1 MSNELSPELRP
12 ETLTIG
18 YGYDPSTALGSAK
31 PPLYLTST
39 YVYESAAQ
47 AKDIHRA
54 FFDGETPSPGGR
66 PSYIYSRLDHPNLA
80 MIERRLAALD
90 RAEEAAVFA
99 SGMAAISGLML
110 CFLSPGDTLVFNR
123 PTYSGTDWMLH
134 EHLPRFGIRT
144 FGYGDGLDGAS
155 LQGAVDAA
163 MAAGPV
169 GLIMLE
175 TPANPTGVIA
185 DVALAASAADA
196 IGERQGRRPLVSVDN
211 TFLGPFL
218 QSPLDLGADLCVT
231 SLTKYCAGHSDLL
244 AGGISGRSSLIA
256 PLKRQRTFFG
266 SALNAHDCWLLLRS
280 FETLHLR
287 TERACDN
294 ARALA
299 HFLRDHPKVASVT
312 WLGFQAESEPAKSVF
327 ARQCR
332 AAGSTFSFEIKGGE
346 AECFRLL
353 DTLRVLRMAVS
364 LGGAE
369 TLICHSAT
377 TTHYSV
383 PADRRRDAGISDATL
398 RLSVGLEH
406 VEDLIG
412 DLSRALDAV

>member
-1 MSNELSPELRP
+1 MSRELAADLHP

-18 YGYDPSTALGSAK
+18 FGYDPATALGSAK
-31 PPLYLTST
+31 PPLYMTST
-39 YVYESAAQ
+39 FVYESAQQ

-54 FFDGETPSPGGR
+54 FFDGAAGSDAG
-66 PSYIYSRLDHPNLA
+66 YIYSRLNHPNLA

-90 RAEEAAVFA
+90 HAEDSAVFA

-110 CFLSPGDTLVFNR
+110 CLLSPGDTLLFNR

-134 EHLPRFGIRT
+134 EHLPRLDIRAFG
-144 FGYGDGLDGAS
+144 FGDALDEASIGA
-155 LQGAVDAA
+155 AA
-163 MAAGPV
+163 EAALAAGPV

-185 DVALAASAADA
+185 DVALAVRTADA
-196 IGERQGRRPLVSVDN
+196 IGARQGRRPVVSVDN

-218 QSPLDLGADLCVT
+218 QSPLDLGADLCIT

-244 AGGISGRSSLIA
+244 AGGISGARTLIDG
-256 PLKRQRTFFG
+256 LKRQRTFFG

-287 TERACDN
+287 TERACEN
-294 ARALA
+294 ARSLA
-299 HFLRDHPKVASVT
+299 QFLIEHPKVASVGY
-312 WLGFQAESEPAKSVF
+312 LGFLQARGPGRAVF
-327 ARQCR
+327 ERQCR
-332 AAGSTFSFEIKGGE
+332 GAGSTFSFEIKGGE
-346 AECFRLL
+346 AECFRFL
-353 DTLRVLRMAVS
+353 DALKVLRMAVS

-383 PADRRRDAGISDATL
+383 PVERRREAGIGEGTL

-406 VEDLIG
+406 VDDLIA
-412 DLSRALDAV
+412 DLRQALETV

>member
-1 MSNELSPELRP
+1 MGRELSPTLRP

-18 YGYDPSTALGSAK
+18 YGYDPATALGSAK
-31 PPLYLTST
+31 PPLYATST
-39 YVYESAAQ
+39 FVYESAAH
-47 AKDIHRA
+47 AKDVHRA
-54 FFDGETPSPGGR
+54 FFDGKTSCPDGRGGF
-66 PSYIYSRLDHPNLA
+66 IYARLDHPNLA

-90 RAEEAAVFA
+90 HAEAAAVFA
-99 SGMAAISGLML
+99 SGMAAVSGLML
-110 CFLSPGDTLVFNR
+110 CFLSPGDTLVYNR

-134 EHLPRFGIRT
+134 EHLPRFGVQT
-144 FGYGDGLDGAS
+144 FGYGDGLDRAS
-155 LQGAVDAA
+155 LQGAVDSAL
-163 MAAGPV
+163 AAGPI

-185 DVALAASAADA
+185 DIALAARAAEA
-196 IGERQGRRPLVSVDN
+196 IGDRQGRRPLVSVDN

-231 SLTKYCAGHSDLL
+231 SLTKYCGGHSDLL
-244 AGGISGRSSLIA
+244 AGGVSGRSTLIDS
-256 PLKRQRTFFG
+256 LKRQRTFFG

-299 HFLRDHPKVASVT
+299 YFLRDHPKVASVR
-312 WLGFQAESEPAKSVF
+312 WLGFQAETEPAKSVF

-346 AECFRLL
+346 PECFRLL
-353 DTLRVLRMAVS
+353 DTLSVLRMAVS

-383 PADRRRDAGISDATL
+383 PADRRRDAGIGEGTL

-406 VEDLIG
+406 IDDLIEDLA
-412 DLSRALDAV
+412 RALDAV

>member
-1 MSNELSPELRP
+1 MSRELAADLHP

-18 YGYDPSTALGSAK
+18 FGYDPATALGSAK

-39 YVYESAAQ
+39 YVYQSAQQ

-54 FFDGETPSPGGR
+54 FFEGSTDIPGLDAAF
-66 PSYIYSRLDHPNLA
+66 IYSRLNHPNLA
-80 MIERRLAALD
+80 MVERRLAALD
-90 RAEEAAVFA
+90 RAEDAAVFA

-110 CFLSPGDTLVFNR
+110 CFLSPGDTLLFNR

-134 EHLPRFGIRT
+134 DHLPRLGIQAFGFGDALDEAAIR
-144 FGYGDGLDGAS
+144 AAAE
-155 LQGAVDAA
+155 QA

-185 DVALAASAADA
+185 DIALAVRVANE
-196 IGERQGRRPLVSVDN
+196 IGERQGRRPIVSVDN

-244 AGGISGRSSLIA
+244 AGGVSGAKALIDQ
-256 PLKRQRTFFG
+256 LKRQRTFFG
-266 SALNAHDCWLLLRS
+266 SMLSAHDSWLLLRS

-287 TERACDN
+287 TERACQN
-294 ARALA
+294 ALA
-299 HFLRDHPKVASVT
+299 LATYLRNHPKVASVT
-312 WLGFQAESEPAKSVF
+312 YLGFLQSDGPGKGVF
-327 ARQCR
+327 ERQCR
-332 AAGSTFSFEIKGGE
+332 GAGSTFSFEIRGGE
-346 AECFRLL
+346 AECFRFL
-353 DTLRVLRMAVS
+353 DTLKVLRMAVS

-377 TTHYSV
+377 TTHFSV
-383 PADRRRDAGISDATL
+383 PVERRRQAGIGDGTM

-406 VEDLIG
+406 VDDLIG
-412 DLSRALDAV
+412 DLAQALEAA

>member
-1 MSNELSPELRP
+1 MSRELAPDLHP
-12 ETLTIG
+12 DTLTIG
-18 YGYDPSTALGSAK
+18 YVYDPATALGSAK
-31 PPLYLTST
+31 PPLYMTST
-39 YVYESAAQ
+39 FVYESAGQ

-54 FFDGETPSPGGR
+54 FFDGDAAASAPDA
-66 PSYIYSRLDHPNLA
+66 YIYSRLNHPNLA

-90 RAEEAAVFA
+90 HAGDAAVFA

-110 CFLSPGDTLVFNR
+110 CFLSPGDTLLFNR

-134 EHLPRFGIRT
+134 EHLPRLGIKAFG
-144 FGYGDGLDGAS
+144 FGDAL
-155 LQGAVDAA
+155 DAA
-163 MAAGPV
+163 SIGAAAEAALAAGPI

-185 DVALAASAADA
+185 DISLAVRTADA
-196 IGERQGRRPLVSVDN
+196 IGARQGRRPIVSVDN

-244 AGGISGRSSLIA
+244 AGGISGRSSLIGD
-256 PLKRQRTFFG
+256 LKRQRTFFG

-287 TERACDN
+287 TERAGDN

-299 HFLRDHPKVASVT
+299 HFLRGHAKVARVT
-312 WLGFQAESEPAKSVF
+312 YLGFLQSEGPGRVVF
-327 ARQCR
+327 ERQCR
-332 AAGSTFSFEIKGGE
+332 GAGSTFSFEIEGGE
-346 AECFRLL
+346 AECFRFL
-353 DTLRVLRMAVS
+353 DALKVLRMAVS

-369 TLICHSAT
+369 TLICHPAT

-383 PADRRRDAGISDATL
+383 PAQRRREAGIGEGTL

-406 VEDLIG
+406 VDDLIA
-412 DLSRALDAV
+412 DLRQALECV

>member
-1 MSNELSPELRP
+1 MSRELSPELRP

-18 YGYDPSTALGSAK
+18 YGYDPATALGSAK

-39 YVYESAAQ
+39 FVYESAAQ
-47 AKDIHRA
+47 AKQIHRD
-54 FFDGETPSPGGR
+54 FFDGSASASQR
-66 PSYIYSRLDHPNLA
+66 HDDYIYARLNHPNLA
-80 MIERRLAALD
+80 MIERRMAVLD
-90 RAEEAAVFA
+90 HAEDCAVFA

-110 CFLSPGDTLVFNR
+110 CHLSPGDTVIFNR

-134 EHLPRFGIRT
+134 EHLPRFGVTT
-144 FGYGDGLDGAS
+144 FGYGDGLDAAS
-155 LQGAVDAA
+155 LRGAVEAA
-163 MAAGPV
+163 IAAGPV
-169 GLIMLE
+169 GMIMLE

-185 DVALAASAADA
+185 DIALAARMAEA
-196 IGERQGRRPLVSVDN
+196 IGERQGRRPLLSVDN

-218 QSPLDLGADLCVT
+218 QSPLELGADLCVT

-244 AGGISGRSSLIA
+244 AGGVSGRRAVIE

-287 TERACDN
+287 TERSCAN
-294 ARALA
+294 ARTLAL
-299 HFLRDHPKVASVT
+299 FLRDHPKVASVT
-312 WLGFQAESEPAKSVF
+312 WLGFQAETEPAKSVF

-332 AAGSTFSFEIKGGE
+332 AAGSTFSFEVRGGE

-353 DTLRVLRMAVS
+353 DSLRVLRMAVS

-369 TLICHSAT
+369 TLICHPAT

-383 PADRRRDAGISDATL
+383 PADRRRAAGIGEGTL

-406 VEDLIG
+406 VDDLIA
-412 DLSRALDAV
+412 DLARALDAV

>member
-1 MSNELSPELRP
+1 MSRELAGDLHP

-18 YGYDPSTALGSAK
+18 FGYDPATALGSAK

-39 YVYESAAQ
+39 YVYESAQQ

-54 FFDGETPSPGGR
+54 FFEGATDIPGLDAAF
-66 PSYIYSRLDHPNLA
+66 IYSRLNHPNLA
-80 MIERRLAALD
+80 MVERRLAALD
-90 RAEEAAVFA
+90 RAEDAAVFA

-110 CFLSPGDTLVFNR
+110 CFLSPGDTLLFNR

-134 EHLPRFGIRT
+134 DHLPRLGIRA
-144 FGYGDGLDGAS
+144 FGFGDALDEGEIRAAAK
-155 LQGAVDAA
+155 QA

-169 GLIMLE
+169 GMIMLE

-185 DVALAASAADA
+185 DIALAVRIADEIA
-196 IGERQGRRPLVSVDN
+196 ERQGRRPIVSVDN

-218 QSPLDLGADLCVT
+218 QSPLALGADLCVT

-244 AGGISGRSSLIA
+244 AGGVSGARALIDQ
-256 PLKRQRTFFG
+256 LKRQRTFFG
-266 SALNAHDCWLLLRS
+266 SMLNAHDCWLLLRS

-287 TERACDN
+287 TERACQN
-294 ARALA
+294 ALA
-299 HFLRDHPKVASVT
+299 LAGFLRDHPKVSSVT
-312 WLGFQAESEPAKSVF
+312 YLGFLQSDGPGKAVF
-327 ARQCR
+327 GRQCR
-332 AAGSTFSFEIKGGE
+332 GAGSTFSFEIRGGE
-346 AECFRLL
+346 AECFRFL
-353 DTLRVLRMAVS
+353 DALRVLRMAVS

-377 TTHYSV
+377 TTHFSMPV
-383 PADRRRDAGISDATL
+383 ERRREAGIGDGTL

-406 VEDLIG
+406 VDDLIA
-412 DLSRALDAV
+412 DLAQALEAV